1 MGASSPPMKK
11 DPRID
16 AYIAKAQPF
25 AQPILMHLRER
36 VHALAPEAEEDMRWN
51 APAFIHSGQILLGL
65 ASFKAHMAVYFW
77 RAEELFDK
85 DVKDEAM
92 GQLGK
97 VKSLDD
103 LPPPAELDD
112 LIRRGAKL
120 AATTKP
126 PKRPK
131 GGTKA
136 PAKPS
141 PEFAAALEAAPAA
154 KAHYDAF
161 TNSQQREYCDWIA
174 DAKREATRDKRI
186 ATAIEWISEGKKRNW
201 KYQNC

>member
-1 MGASSPPMKK
+1 MKK

-16 AYIAKAQPF
+16 AYIDKVAPF
-25 AQPILMHLRER
+25 AQPILVHLRER
-36 VHALAPEAEEDMRWN
+36 VHSIAPDAEEDMKWG
-51 APAFIHSGQILLGL
+51 APAFVHSGQILLGL

-85 DVKDEAM
+85 AVKDEAM

-97 VKSLDD
+97 VRCLDD
-103 LPPPAELDD
+103 LPAPDELDD
-112 LIRRGAKL
+112 LIARAAKL
-120 AATTKP
+120 AETSKP
-126 PKRPK
+126 PSRPK

-136 PAKPS
+136 PAVPS
-141 PEFAAALEAAPAA
+141 PEFAAALEKAPAS
-154 KAHYDAF
+154 KAVFDSF

-186 ATAIEWISEGKKRNW
+186 ATAIEWLAEGKKRNW

>member
-1 MGASSPPMKK
+1 MKT

-25 AQPILMHLRER
+25 AQPILTHLRER
-36 VHALAPEAEEDMRWN
+36 MHALVPDAEEDMKWN
-51 APAFIHSGQILLGL
+51 APAFTYEGQILLGL
-65 ASFKAHMAVYFW
+65 AAFKAHMAVYFW
-77 RAEELFDK
+77 RAEELFDAA
-85 DVKDEAM
+85 VKDAAM
-92 GQLGK
+92 DQLGK
-97 VKSLDD
+97 VRSLDD
-103 LPPPAELDD
+103 LPPPKEIDD
-112 LIRRGAKL
+112 LIVRAAKL
-120 AATTKP
+120 AHASKP

-141 PEFAAALEAAPAA
+141 PEFAAALDAAPAA
-154 KAHYDAF
+154 RSQWDGF